1 VKYTLMSLLAASLT
15 LGACGGGDSAGDAGD
30 AGAGGTGAGGAA
42 GGGASGGA
50 AGGEA
55 SGGEGGSAPLRDVPW
70 EGPIES
76 LPGGAGVDA
85 RSYYPVPAG
94 GVWRYRKRSASPEN
108 PEPVAQG
115 GESSLYVH
123 PDPDNP
129 EREEIVRTT
138 ITIFDLPATA
148 DRPAQKIQQELKE
161 TMIVRPAEGEVG
173 PQIRF
178 KALEI
183 EEREVG
189 TGKFVRTLERTYD
202 PPYTLI
208 EDAWRVGLI
217 KPQIT
222 ERPRVKE
229 ITREHGQLEPNEQ
242 EFIGDVR
249 VEAGGED
256 EALIME
262 GAYREKLRQI
272 DVYDD
277 VSQQATRSIW
287 VQVGVGV
294 VQWVYRDATNLFF
307 TLVESNVEG
316 E

>member
-1 VKYTLMSLLAASLT
+1 M
-15 LGACGGGDSAGDAGD
+15 
-30 AGAGGTGAGGAA
+30 
-42 GGGASGGA
+42 
-50 AGGEA
+50 
-55 SGGEGGSAPLRDVPW
+55 
-70 EGPIES
+70 
-76 LPGGAGVDA
+76 PGGRCAG
-85 RSYYPVPAG
+85 RREQPGTFS
-94 GVWRYRKRSASPEN
+94 
-108 PEPVAQG
+108 
-115 GESSLYVH
+115 
-123 PDPDNP
+123 PDPVDP
-129 EREEIVRTT
+129 EREQIVRTT
-138 ITIFDLPATA
+138 VTIFDLAGHR
-148 DRPAQKIQQELKE
+148 RPA
-161 TMIVRPAEGEVG
+161 RAEGPPG
-173 PQIRF
+173 PSGRRSSCTRPPKARSARSIRF

-189 TGKFVRTLERTYD
+189 TGKFVRTLSRTYD

-217 KPQIT
+217 KPQTT

-229 ITREHGQLEPNEQ
+229 VKQAHGEPEPTEQ

-307 TLVESNVEG
+307 TLVETNVEG

>member
-1 VKYTLMSLLAASLT
+1 VKYSLMGLLAASLT
-15 LGACGGGDSAGDAGD
+15 LGACGGGGSAGETGD
-30 AGAGGTGAGGAA
+30 AGAGGEAAGGASGGEA
-42 GGGASGGA
+42 GGGASGG
-50 AGGEA
+50 EP
-55 SGGEGGSAPLRDVPW
+55 SGGGGGSAPLREVPW
-70 EGPIES
+70 EGPMER
-76 LPGGAGVDA
+76 LPDDAHIDA

-115 GESSLYVH
+115 GESSVDVH

-129 EREEIVRTT
+129 EREEVVRTT

-161 TMIVRPAEGEVG
+161 TMIVHPAEGEVG
-173 PQIRF
+173 PKIRF

-189 TGKFVRTLERTYD
+189 TGRFVRTLSRTYN

-208 EDAWRVGLI
+208 DDAWRVGLI
-217 KPQIT
+217 RPQT
-222 ERPRVKE
+222 SERPRVKE
-229 ITREHGQLEPNEQ
+229 IKQAHGEAEPTEQ

-249 VEAGGED
+249 VEAGQED

-277 VSQQATRSIW
+277 VSQQATRSLW
-287 VQVGVGV
+287 VQAGVGV

-307 TLVESNVEG
+307 TLVESNVEA

>member
-1 VKYTLMSLLAASLT
+1 VKHTLMGLLVAGLGLT
-15 LGACGGGDSAGDAGD
+15 ACGGGGDEAAGD
-30 AGAGGTGAGGAA
+30 AGAGGGAGGSTGGEATGGSTGGEA
-42 GGGASGGA
+42 GGGSGGS
-50 AGGEA
+50 E
-55 SGGEGGSAPLRDVPW
+55 PLRDVPW
-70 EGPIES
+70 EGDVAA
-76 LPGGAGVDA
+76 LPPGASVDA

-115 GESSLYVH
+115 GESELYVH

-129 EREEIVRTT
+129 EREEVVRTT
-138 ITIFDLPATA
+138 VTIFDLPATA
-148 DRPAQKIQQELKE
+148 DKPAQKIQQELKE
-161 TMIVRPAEGEVG
+161 TLIVKPADGEVG

-189 TGKFVRTLERTYD
+189 TGKFVRTLQRTYD

-229 ITREHGQLEPNEQ
+229 VTQEHGQAEPTEQ

-277 VSQQATRSIW
+277 VSQQATRTIW

-307 TLVESNVEG
+307 TLVESNVE
-316 E
+316 EN